1 LAGRASFYRTVF
13 ARIGSVS
20 VSGRRQSTRIGKLE
34 GFFDGGRDVWRWK
47 RLIDFASG
55 YQFLECFDSF
65 SIIGVFDQNGFKNIK
80 RPGWEP
86 FRDAE
91 ALHLSG
97 DY

>member
-1 LAGRASFYRTVF
+1 
-13 ARIGSVS
+13 
-20 VSGRRQSTRIGKLE
+20 
-34 GFFDGGRDVWRWK
+34 
-47 RLIDFASG
+47 
-55 YQFLECFDSF
+55 LECFDSF